1 MTMQRKPRPSSADVA
16 KKAGVSRATVS
27 AHLNG
32 TKYVS
37 PEIGKRIDRAIKK
50 LNYFPDPLA
59 RALKMKDA
67 RTIGL
72 VIPVMS
78 RFFTPLM
85 KALNDIAY
93 QKGYGFLVCSSEE
106 DEAREREALEML
118 FAKRISGILLA
129 PCSVK
134 NETLIRQILESG
146 TPVVQVNRRI
156 EGLDIDSV
164 VSDNFRAAYRVTEH
178 LIRSDRRNIALLGHD
193 SRTLAGS
200 QKRLGFEKALAD
212 NGIKNGIVVPIREH
226 DEQQIRTSFIETLE
240 AGRIIDG
247 LICTSQV
254 KTVIA
259 LEVLNIR
266 SLRIPDDIAVIG
278 FDDSPWSSLTGTP
291 LTVISENTKAMGE
304 QAAKLLLDRIEK
316 RETGPAKRI
325 VLEDE
330 FIIRLSS

>member
-1 MTMQRKPRPSSADVA
+1 MTMQIKKRASSEDVA
-16 KKAGVSRATVS
+16 KRAGVSRATVS
-27 AHLNG
+27 AYLNG
-32 TKYVS
+32 TKFVS
-37 PEIGKRIDRAIKK
+37 SELGKRIDRAIKK

-72 VIPVMS
+72 IIPVMS

-118 FAKRISGILLA
+118 YAKRISGILLA
-129 PCSVK
+129 PCSIE

-164 VSDNFRAAYRVTEH
+164 VSDNFRAAYSVTEH
-178 LIRSDRRNIALLGHD
+178 LIKRDRRNIALLGHD

-212 NGIKNGIVVPIREH
+212 NGITNGIVVPISEH
-226 DEQQIRTSFIETLE
+226 DERQIRTSFIETLE
-240 AGRIIDG
+240 AGKTIDG

-259 LEVLNIR
+259 LEVLKER
-266 SLRIPDDIAVIG
+266 SLTIPDDIALIG

-291 LTVISENTKAMGE
+291 LTVISENTREMGE
-304 QAAKLLLDRIEK
+304 RAAQLLLDRIEK
-316 RETGPAKRI
+316 RETGPAKNI
-325 VLEDE
+325 MLEDD
-330 FIIRLSS
+330 FIIRRST